1 MSAPSSPGQANRHTT
16 VYLVRHGET
25 VFHLENRYAGRTE
38 VELTEEGHAQAEAL
52 ARWAR
57 TAGLAALYA
66 STQGRARATAAPVA
80 AATGLEVR
88 TDARLVELDFGGG
101 EGLTA
106 AEMRARMPHARAA
119 FETDPFAN
127 PLPGGEDPA
136 AATARARAA
145 LADITAAHP
154 GRRVLAVSH
163 STLLRLV
170 LCDLLG
176 IDPARYRT
184 TFPVVGNATGAVL
197 AHHPGKD
204 TWSLLAF
211 NPTLG
216 TTP

>member
-1 MSAPSSPGQANRHTT
+1 MSKPAAAGRTDRRTT

-25 VFHLENRYAGRTE
+25 TFHRENRYAGRTE
-38 VELTEEGHAQAEAL
+38 VELTEEGHAQAGAL

-88 TDARLVELDFGGG
+88 TDARLVELDFGAG

-106 AEMRARMPHARAA
+106 AEMRARMPQARAA
-119 FETDPFAN
+119 FEADPYAN

-145 LADITAAHP
+145 LADITTIHA
-154 GRRVLAVSH
+154 GERILVVSH
-163 STLLRLV
+163 STLLRLA

-176 IDPARYRT
+176 IPPVRYRT
-184 TFPVVGNATGAVL
+184 TFPVIGNATGAVL
-197 AHHPGKD
+197 THHPSKHP
-204 TWSLLAF
+204 WSLLAF
-211 NPTLG
+211 NPPMG
-216 TTP
+216 ARE